1 MNLRRILILL
11 RKELFQG
18 PRNMIFLFALVVP
31 VVFTLVINLIFG
43 NFFSGRSRL
52 GIVDQGD
59 SDLVPLAQD
68 SAALIVRTFDTE
80 AELRDA
86 TGRGVVD
93 MGLSIP
99 AGFDNHLRSSEL
111 AKITVYVWGE
121 SQMQNRVILGSALVS
136 LMRQVAGQE
145 TPVQIVETVLGAGV
159 NIPWEKRLLPFV
171 VLMTIT
177 LSGAM
182 VPATSMVTEKT
193 KRTLSALAV
202 SPTTV
207 GEIYTAKALLGVI
220 LSMAT
225 GVLTLF
231 LNQAFGGQPVLLLGV
246 LLLGAIFSATLG
258 IMAGSVVK
266 DISTLFALV
275 KSVGILLY
283 APAIIYMFP
292 GIPQWIGRLFPTYYV
307 LQPVLEISQENAGF
321 AHIAPEVGA
330 LVGLIVVAVAVLAV
344 MARRTQE
351 SQALA

>member
-31 VVFTLVINLIFG
+31 VVFTLLINLIFG

-52 GIVDQGD
+52 GIVDQGK
-59 SDLVPLAQD
+59 SDLVPLAED

-86 TGRGVVD
+86 TARGAVD
-93 MGLSIP
+93 MGLILP
-99 AGFDNHLRSSEL
+99 DGFDSQLRTSEL

-121 SQMQNRVILGSALVS
+121 SQLQNRVILGSALVS

-145 TPVQIVETVLGAGV
+145 TPLEIVETVLGAGA

-182 VPATSMVTEKT
+182 VPATSIVTEKT

-266 DISTLFALV
+266 DINTLFALV

-307 LQPVLEISQENAGF
+307 LQPVLEISQENAGL
-321 AHIAPEVGA
+321 AQIAPEVGI